1 MMDVLELFVICAMVL
16 VAFIVGYQ
24 TGKDDANERK

>member
-1 MMDVLELFVICAMVL
+1 MMDVLELFVICAMIL

-24 TGKDDANERK
+24 TGKEDANERK

>member
-1 MMDVLELFVICAMVL
+1 MANILELFVICAMIV

-24 TGKDDANERK
+24 TGKEESNER

>member
-1 MMDVLELFVICAMVL
+1 MMDVLELFVICAMIF

-24 TGKDDANERK
+24 TGKEDANERK